1 MYLGMFNNKK
11 LNDVSVDG
19 NIGLSVVCVGGG
31 GGEGYLKFKYPQLT
45 TVLLVW
51 KIIANSARL
60 ECWPGYLDRTQGPR
74 QQKAGDLS

>member
-1 MYLGMFNNKK
+1 MYLGMFINRK

-19 NIGLSVVCVGGG
+19 NIGLSVVRVRGG

-51 KIIANSARL
+51 KIIANSAWL
-60 ECWPGYLDRTQGPR
+60 ASPPGYLGRTHR
-74 QQKAGDLS
+74 DDANKRREI